1 MILQRIQR
9 RDFLQTLGLSIWG
22 IKEAWGTSGGPAAKI
37 SEIETIALRDADKY
51 DLTLVRVRTD
61 AGVDGLGQAESPSL
75 VIDSIIKTAEG
86 LENLLKGED
95 PLQVERL
102 WQKMYSA
109 TGLWGRRGVT
119 VAAIGAV
126 ETALWDIAGKI
137 LKRPVCELIW
147 RSFATSKETAAIK
160 TKVRPY
166 ATVYAPGDSETEIR
180 HNFGFAVERGFQAV
194 KFEEY
199 PGGFAH

>member
-1 MILQRIQR
+1 MVLQSILR
-9 RDFLQTLGLSIWG
+9 RDFLETLGLAIWG
-22 IKEAWGTSGGPAAKI
+22 LKEAWGASERRAAKI
-37 SEIETIALRDADKY
+37 SEIETIALRDPDKY

-61 AGVDGLGQAESPSL
+61 AGIDGLGQAESPSL

-119 VAAIGAV
+119 IAAIGAV

-137 LKRPVCELIW
+137 LNKPVCELIW
-147 RSFATSKETAAIK
+147 RSFAATREGAEIK
-160 TKVRPY
+160 TRVRPY
-166 ATVYAPGDSETEIR
+166 ATVWFPGDTE
-180 HNFGFAVERGFQAV
+180 
-194 KFEEY
+194 
-199 PGGFAH
+199 